1 MNQLIFMTYIN
12 PYWLFGFELSFLTKM
27 WKSEDKVKPV
37 L

>member
-1 MNQLIFMTYIN
+1 MIQHVFMEYISY
-12 PYWLFGFELSFLTKM
+12 YWLFGFEFSFLTKM